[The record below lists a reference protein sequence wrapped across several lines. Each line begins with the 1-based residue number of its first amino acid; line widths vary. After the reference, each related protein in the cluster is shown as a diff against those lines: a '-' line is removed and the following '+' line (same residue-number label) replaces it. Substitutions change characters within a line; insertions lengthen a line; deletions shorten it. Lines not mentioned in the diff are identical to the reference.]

1 MKLFKSTG
9 EEVCKLT
16 LSIEDDAVSARIAD
30 GEDLVGFD
38 LPKMNVSFENTKEG
52 LMVSVGLAGTDKH
65 GKVLLEYEDVK
76 ALRSVPGKGLVGF
89 ALKAFR

>member
-16 LSIEDDAVSARIAD
+16 LSTEDDAVSARIAD

-38 LPKMNVSFENTKEG
+38 LPKMNVSF
-52 LMVSVGLAGTDKH
+52 
-65 GKVLLEYEDVK
+65 
-76 ALRSVPGKGLVGF
+76 
-89 ALKAFR
+89 

>member
-1 MKLFKSTG
+1 MTTWASSSTA
-9 EEVCKLT
+9 LRRP
-16 LSIEDDAVSARIAD
+16 LPFAAR
-30 GEDLVGFD
+30 
-38 LPKMNVSFENTKEG
+38 NTKEG

-76 ALRSVPGKGLVGF
+76 ALRSMPGKGLVGF